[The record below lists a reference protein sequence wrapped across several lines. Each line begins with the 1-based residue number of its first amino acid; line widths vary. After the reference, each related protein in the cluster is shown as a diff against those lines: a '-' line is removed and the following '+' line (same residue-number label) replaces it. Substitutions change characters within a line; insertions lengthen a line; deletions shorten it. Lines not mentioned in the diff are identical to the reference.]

1 VQREPAP
8 AVVPAPLRAPR
19 ANEASMG
26 RFWVTVGT
34 LWLALAAW
42 AWGGWVIS
50 GDFNANTLGRSQAPQ
65 WYKAFVH
72 SVEVFAVVVSLYI
85 LWRFVVRDKLRTG
98 SLSFDGLFFLA
109 CWMLLI
115 QEPWINWTS
124 YQFMYS
130 TVAINFGSWTSHIP
144 LWSSPNSQLVP
155 LPIVWVG
162 TAYLWLVAVP
172 AWGARG

>member
-1 VQREPAP
+1 
-8 AVVPAPLRAPR
+8 
-19 ANEASMG
+19 MG